1 MTKYSYDE
9 VYNALLEVMSSKPKE
24 YRYDYREGCRYF
36 EWVSFARTSLDYTKP
51 SCIVGHVLALLGEES
66 IVIASNNTTDM
77 IVLLPT
83 HQELFDQKSILL
95 LCKAQEYQDRGETW
109 HHAVHE
115 AEIYVRGQW
124 DS

>member
-1 MTKYSYDE
+1 MNKYSYDE
-9 VYNALLEVMSSKPKE
+9 VYNSLLEVLSDKPEGYK
-24 YRYDYREGCRYF
+24 YDAGGRSCRYF
-36 EWVSFARTSLDYTKP
+36 EWAEDGYPDYTKP

-66 IVIASNNTTDM
+66 IIFVSNNATDM
-77 IVLLPT
+77 IALLPG
-83 HQELFDQKSILL
+83 QELFDQKSILL